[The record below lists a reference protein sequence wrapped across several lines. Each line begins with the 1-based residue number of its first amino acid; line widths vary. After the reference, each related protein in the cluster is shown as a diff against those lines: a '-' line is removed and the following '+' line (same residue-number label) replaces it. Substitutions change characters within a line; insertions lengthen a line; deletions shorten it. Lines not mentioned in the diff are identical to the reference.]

1 MTYGDGMRQR
11 IIVCPIIKNNGEYL
25 LCQMAADRGV
35 FPGQWALS
43 GGGME
48 PGETMEQ
55 ALRREIREE
64 LGDALEITEVKPWAF
79 RDDTRVKTYADGTT
93 EEIYMIYLIFDCIS
107 ANREVTFNEEFQEI
121 AWVNPESLKQ
131 LDLNEATR
139 ITFAQKGLL

>member
-1 MTYGDGMRQR
+1 
-11 IIVCPIIKNNGEYL
+11 
-25 LCQMAADRGV
+25 
-35 FPGQWALS
+35 
-43 GGGME
+43 
-48 PGETMEQ
+48 MEQ

-79 RDDTRVKTYADGTT
+79 RDDIRVKTYADGTT

-107 ANREVTFNEEFQEI
+107 TNRQVTFNDEFQEV
-121 AWVNPESLKQ
+121 AWVRPEALKT